1 MLESKD
7 PINFHPIMTNPQNSL
22 RTRLF
27 FSYLISLLILA
38 VFFYAAVHFFML
50 PFSTEFFFILLFV
63 LAVAGFF
70 IVKRLT
76 SSLTDLSEQIKHIS
90 SRNLDK
96 HIRGINSKDEIGE
109 LAKSLNDLLDRLNQ
123 AFKREQQFIADV
135 AHELKTPLA
144 TLRSSLEVTISRKR
158 DNEEYKKVITEA
170 IKDTNHISTT
180 LTNILDLAWSE
191 TPIEKNHTERINVSD
206 LMHELTEISQKMA
219 IQKDI
224 NIESHITADIDI
236 IGSKDKLARAL
247 MNIIDNAIKY
257 TPAKGT
263 MALSLKK
270 SHNKASISITDTG
283 QGILEKDIPHIFDR
297 FYRGSATDNV
307 FGSGLGLA
315 ITKSSINLH
324 HGDIRVDSKVGRGST
339 FFFTLPRTAATAG
352 SAKGYQA

>member
-1 MLESKD
+1 
-7 PINFHPIMTNPQNSL
+7 
-22 RTRLF
+22 
-27 FSYLISLLILA
+27 
-38 VFFYAAVHFFML
+38 ML
-50 PFSTEFFFILLFV
+50 PFSTEFFFILLLV
-63 LAVAGFF
+63 LAVSGFF

-76 SSLTDLSEQIKHIS
+76 SSPTDLSEQIKHIS

-109 LAKSLNDLLDRLNQ
+109 LAKSFNDLLDRLNQ

-144 TLRSSLEVTISRKR
+144 TLRSSLEVAISRER
-158 DNEEYKKVITEA
+158 SNDEFKKVITEA
-170 IKDTNHISTT
+170 IKDTNHLSTT
-180 LTNILDLAWSE
+180 LKNILDLAWSE
-191 TPIEKNHTERINVSD
+191 TPIEKNNTERINLSE
-206 LMHELTEISQKMA
+206 LMNELTEISQKMA

-224 NIESHITADIDI
+224 NIESQITADIYI

-257 TPAKGT
+257 TSAKGT
-263 MALSLKK
+263 MTLSLKK
-270 SHNKASISITDTG
+270 AHNKASISITDTG

-297 FYRGSATDNV
+297 FYRGSATDKV

-324 HGDIRVDSKVGRGST
+324 HGDIRVDSKVGQGST
-339 FFFTLPRTAATAG
+339 FTITLPLA
-352 SAKGYQA
+352 